1 MGRAG
6 AGQGIQQFRVPE
18 IGADKPFKHPLQ
30 PENGR
35 FPNDGCSALRSQNER
50 ENILTRFR
58 LMTDY
63 STFLKLKLK
72 LKLKRNPDRE
82 TLFLYYHNDNG

>member
-1 MGRAG
+1 MGD
-6 AGQGIQQFRVPE
+6 FRMMDVS
-18 IGADKPFKHPLQ
+18 
-30 PENGR
+30 
-35 FPNDGCSALRSQNER
+35 SALRSQNER

-82 TLFLYYHNDNG
+82 TLYYPTSTMV